1 MDLIDIGANLAHDS
15 FDADLDTVLAHAA
28 EAGVTQIVVTG
39 SDTESNEKALRIAAN
54 HPGRLF
60 CTAGCHPHRASAAD
74 ETLYRRMRELAREEA
89 VVALGEMGLDFFRD
103 FSPRPQQELAF
114 ERQLETAAETG
125 MPVFLHQRDAHERFL
140 PILRQFRDA
149 LPAAVAHCFTAG
161 RKELYDYLDLDCHI
175 GLTGWICDERRGSH
189 LLELV
194 PDVPA
199 DRLMLETDA
208 PYLMPRTIR
217 PRPET
222 RRNEPANLPYVL
234 KTVAAA
240 RGESERALAAATS
253 ATARRFFGLPEPE
266 YEIRGL
272 PETPA

>member
-15 FDADLDTVLAHAA
+15 FDTDLDAVLARAA

-39 SDTESNEKALRIAAN
+39 SDAESNEKALRIAAN
-54 HPGRLF
+54 EPGRLF

-74 ETLYRRMRELAREEA
+74 ETLYRRMRELAREET

-114 ERQLETAAETG
+114 ERQLEVAVEAG

-175 GLTGWICDERRGSH
+175 GLTGWICDERRGDAVREAARY
-189 LLELV
+189 LPLDRVLV
-194 PDVPA
+194 
-199 DRLMLETDA
+199 ETDA
-208 PYLMPRTIR
+208 PYLLPRDLQ
-217 PRPET
+217 PKPAS
-222 RRNEPANLPYVL
+222 RRNEPVHLPHVL
-234 KTVAAA
+234 AALA
-240 RGESERALAAATS
+240 RCMGCDADLLAEATTRNAERLFRLFGES
-253 ATARRFFGLPEPE
+253 
-266 YEIRGL
+266 INN
-272 PETPA
+272 